1 MRNVTF
7 VNFHCCWPAIGPMGK
22 SQFQERGGGWETRFE
37 RITWIEAD
45 FRVMARHIT
54 PSPEPPP
61 ASLSGRHVTAR
72 RFRAGR
78 QTSTPRVPRP
88 HRRRLPRAKK
98 APTRTIQMLGQED
111 VPSKSGWPQPC
122 DVCDAPVDSVIDD
135 AGIDDESA
143 SIVIVGGGPHALAAL
158 AALHE
163 GSLSFGQYASDSTF
177 ERKVGFGSL
186 KKVGTGSCRLP
197 TPSHAQQPTTSRLAA
212 MLTGACVRASQCA

>member
-1 MRNVTF
+1 MYVHQNTHPRL
-7 VNFHCCWPAIGPMGK
+7 
-22 SQFQERGGGWETRFE
+22 FQAATSPLGASEL
-37 RITWIEAD
+37 D
-45 FRVMARHIT
+45 AR
-54 PSPEPPP
+54 P
-61 ASLSGRHVTAR
+61 AR
-72 RFRAGR
+72 REYLGRTAAG
-78 QTSTPRVPRP
+78 
-88 HRRRLPRAKK
+88 RLPRAKK

-111 VPSKSGWPQPC
+111 VPSKGGWPQPC

-197 TPSHAQQPTTSRLAA
+197 TPSHAQQPPTSRLAA